1 MAASGA
7 EAADPFEASVGSRLA
22 AYGITVVPQYGV
34 GGYRVDFA
42 AAHPDDP
49 SRMILAVEADGASY
63 RDSGSVRDRD
73 RLRKEHLERLGWRF
87 HRLWSTNWFH
97 DPDTEVAKLREAY
110 EKAVASAPPPPAP
123 EPPPPAPEPP
133 PPAPEPPPPAP
144 EPPPPAAEPPPPAP
158 QAAVLPVPDPAAPE
172 PSAPAAEVLASSVPP
187 APQVTP
193 APSGV
198 VARRASPHP

>member
-1 MAASGA
+1 MTESLDNRRLDLVRAAQQQWIAALTDLGGRNTLLYYKDRRAAGS
-7 EAADPFEASVGSRLA
+7 EAADAFQASVRSRLA
-22 AYGITVVPQYGV
+22 DYGITVVPRYGV

-97 DPDTEVAKLREAY
+97 DPDAEVARLREACD
-110 EKAVASAPPPPAP
+110 KAVAASPPPEPALP
-123 EPPPPAPEPP
+123 EETAD
-133 PPAPEPPPPAP
+133 
-144 EPPPPAAEPPPPAP
+144 
-158 QAAVLPVPDPAAPE
+158 LPDP
-172 PSAPAAEVLASSVPP
+172 
-187 APQVTP
+187 
-193 APSGV
+193 
-198 VARRASPHP
+198 